1 MTVGEGPYYLDILKT
16 RGGGFNY
23 MKNTKAFEGEA

>member
-1 MTVGEGPYYLDILKT
+1 MIVGEGPYCLDILKT

-23 MKNTKAFEGEA
+23 MMNTKVL